1 MVHPLSSVLTHLC
14 ASSNPDR
21 VLIIH
26 VKDGETF
33 RANYYAPNL
42 SYAGFA
48 VFGANGNGNGYEIV
62 AVPWDSIQR
71 VEMSNLETLPMKLFK

>member
-1 MVHPLSSVLTHLC
+1 MIHPLSSVLTRLC
-14 ASSNPDR
+14 ASSNSER

-48 VFGANGNGNGYEIV
+48 VFGSNQNGNGYEIV
-62 AVPWDSIQR
+62 AVPWESIER
-71 VEMSNLETLPMKLFK
+71 VDLNNLDELPAKYFK